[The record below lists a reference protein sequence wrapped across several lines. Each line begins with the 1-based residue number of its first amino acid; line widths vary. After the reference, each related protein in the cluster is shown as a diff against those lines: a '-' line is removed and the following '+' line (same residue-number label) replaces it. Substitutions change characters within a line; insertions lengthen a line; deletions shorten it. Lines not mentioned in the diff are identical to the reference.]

1 MPAGMGHHVSV
12 QSESLV
18 LAPRGRLTW
27 VLFGV
32 GGCFAYLLNGIG
44 SILTPLQRELGVS
57 RGEVALL
64 PELFAIGLVIV
75 GLVGGPAVRRL
86 GRQTSIRGAMV
97 GVAAGAVLVAGP
109 GWPLALLGAA
119 ILGGSCAVLVQLL
132 PVLVGALHPRRT
144 TAIIAELNSVSS
156 FASVVAP
163 LAVGAALALGFGWR
177 PGYLWPAVL
186 MACLLPLVRGVPAA
200 PADGHAPVLE
210 VGRQPI
216 DRAFWS
222 RWLDVLIAVSAEFCV
237 LFWIASA
244 FTTWYSVGTD
254 AAVLW
259 ASTFMMGM
267 ALGRAMGTPVTQRIA
282 DRSRIVTL
290 GCAVALAGF
299 AIFWGADSLPVSA
312 FGAVILGLGIALLY
326 PVTIAALMRARPD
339 DPDGASARGTLASGL
354 AIGCAPFLLATTS
367 DQVGLHAAY
376 LIVPILLG
384 ALLIRSVRRQMPDR
398 RTPATSPPAGSTG

>member
-1 MPAGMGHHVSV
+1 MGHHVSV
-12 QSESLV
+12 QSEPRV
-18 LAPRGRLTW
+18 VAPRGRLTW
-27 VLFGV
+27 ILFGV
-32 GGCFAYLLNGIG
+32 SGCYAYLLNGIG
-44 SILTPLQRELGVS
+44 LILTPLQRELGVS

-64 PELFAIGLVIV
+64 PALFAV
-75 GLVGGPAVRRL
+75 GLVVVGLIGGPTVRRL
-86 GRQTSIRGAMV
+86 GRQTAIRGAMI

-109 GWPLALLGAA
+109 GWPLALLGST

-156 FASVVAP
+156 FASIVAP
-163 LAVGAALALGFGWR
+163 LAVGAALALGIGWR

-186 MACLLPLVRGVPAA
+186 LACLLPLVRGVPAA
-200 PADGHAPVLE
+200 PAEGRAPVPR
-210 VGRQPI
+210 VGRQPL

-237 LFWIASA
+237 LFWITSA

-259 ASTFMMGM
+259 ASTFMVGM
-267 ALGRAMGTPVTQRIA
+267 ALGRAMGTPVTRRIS
-282 DRSRIVTL
+282 DRSMIVTL

-299 AIFWGADSLPVSA
+299 VIFWGSDSLPVSA
-312 FGAVILGLGIALLY
+312 VGAVILGLGVALLY

-354 AIGCAPFLLATTS
+354 AIGCAPFVLAAAS
-367 DQVGLHAAY
+367 DEVGLHAAFV
-376 LIVPILLG
+376 IVPILLG
-384 ALLIRSVRRQMPDR
+384 TLLARSVRRKSQDR
-398 RTPATSPPAGSTG
+398 GAAAVSRPAPSTG